1 MNLTA
6 NNRQVIPYLRGLYY
20 IMDQQSHQLFIQPS
34 TLPGAGMGLFTKTE
48 IPRGTLIIEYLGTV
62 STWKE
67 IMHDVDNPYLCYVN
81 RNHVINGAPHP
92 EFLARYANDAAGPIR
107 IEGMRNNSFFEI
119 DGTRV
124 FIKSTKRIPAGSE
137 IFVNYGKEYWETA
150 TNNAAM
156 EETL

>member
-1 MNLTA
+1 MS
-6 NNRQVIPYLRGLYY
+6 QQESELY
-20 IMDQQSHQLFIQPS
+20 IQPS
-34 TLPGAGMGLFTKTE
+34 TLPGAGMGLFTGVE

-67 IMHDVDNPYLCYVN
+67 VMHELDNPYLCYVN

-92 EFLARYANDAAGPIR
+92 EYLARYANDAAGPVR
-107 IEGMRNNSFFEI
+107 LDGLRNNSFFEI

-124 FIKSTKRIPAGSE
+124 FIKATRRIPAGSE

-150 TNNAAM
+150 RENDG
-156 EETL
+156 E